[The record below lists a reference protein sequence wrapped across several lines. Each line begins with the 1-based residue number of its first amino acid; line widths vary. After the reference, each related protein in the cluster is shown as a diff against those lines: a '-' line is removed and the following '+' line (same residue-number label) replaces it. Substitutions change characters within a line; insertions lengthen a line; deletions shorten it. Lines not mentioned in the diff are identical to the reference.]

1 MEPDYIH
8 LMEGWPVFQ
17 WDESALLPLLTETRH
32 AQGRLLG
39 RMEGLGFK
47 LRGEADLSVMTAE
60 VVKSS
65 AIEGERLNDREVRS
79 SLARRLGIDIGT
91 PAGCGTRGFDW
102 NQVALFLRNVERLQ
116 DVLRAAQETA

>member
-1 MEPDYIH
+1 MKPKYIH
-8 LMEGWPVFQ
+8 LLADWPTFR
-17 WDESALLPLLTETRH
+17 WDEASLLPLLTQTRH

-47 LRGEADLSVMTAE
+47 LRGEADLSVMTVE

-79 SLARRLGIDIGT
+79 
-91 PAGCGTRGFDW
+91 
-102 NQVALFLRNVERLQ
+102 
-116 DVLRAAQETA
+116 